1 MRPSLRRRGAQAEAH
16 AAATA
21 RWRQLWRSTARL
33 YLILTRG
40 NPQLLAGR
48 RIKLV
53 DFNVN
58 LNGLW
63 TISSIEHRIDAAG
76 YVTSLEADSPKPGA

>member
-1 MRPSLRRRGAQAEAH
+1 MRRPHPLCLRLSLV
-16 AAATA
+16 
-21 RWRQLWRSTARL
+21 
-33 YLILTRG
+33 RG

-53 DFNVN
+53 GFNVD
-58 LNGLW
+58 LDGVW

-76 YVTSLEADSPKPGA
+76 YVTSLEADSPKPSA